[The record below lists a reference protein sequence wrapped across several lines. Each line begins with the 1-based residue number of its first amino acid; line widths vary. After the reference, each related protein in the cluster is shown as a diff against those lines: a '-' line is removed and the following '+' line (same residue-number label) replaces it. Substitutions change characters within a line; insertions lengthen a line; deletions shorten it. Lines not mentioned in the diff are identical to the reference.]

1 VTGTTRVFATTKL
14 LERGDDVNEMEWLQ
28 NMIERLEQE
37 QEHQRYSQVYAK
49 AAEELAGQ
57 MVKNFRER
65 LETLQQEDD

>member
-1 VTGTTRVFATTKL
+1 M
-14 LERGDDVNEMEWLQ
+14 NEMEWLQ